1 MGGVMG
7 PRRLERVRGRLK
19 AKGAVLVF
27 RALVMMLLL
36 LLLPRRRGKCPNK
49 EPASL
54 VRVEGHLERKRL
66 APLRPLLCS
75 ARAGQS
81 RGRRGGW
88 GGTAAPFGR
97 EIKESIENE
106 RHQWK
111 VNS

>member
-1 MGGVMG
+1 MCGAACA
-7 PRRLERVRGRLK
+7 EIK

-75 ARAGQS
+75 AKQRAE
-81 RGRRGGW
+81 GGM
-88 GGTAAPFGR
+88 GGKNCSCTVPR
-97 EIKESIENE
+97 EIKE

-111 VNS
+111 VNSF